1 MISTGSGVAEPF
13 LTGGGDMAL
22 RIAGHDWSG
31 SLGPVAAW
39 PVSLK
44 TTVGLMLH
52 SPVPLVLL
60 WSTDGIM
67 IYNDAYS
74 QFAGARHPSL
84 LGSKV
89 REGWPEVADWNDNVM
104 KVGMAGGTLSYREQE
119 LVLNRRGQMESCWL
133 NLDYSPVIDESGQP
147 GGVIAIVVEITEQVE
162 AARALAQTEQ
172 RLQTALSAG
181 RRHRPQ
187 FVRAPNCLSTG
198 QTMAYTAQGLFSRL
212 PTMPADK
219 GHGDDLEAVVNDPR
233 NQAFRDTMTKAMADS
248 RPTAQSES
256 AERGVLIRRNSR
268 GDVWGKPYFPTA
280 GNKKDSILFSFVA
293 QPERYH
299 SASGYFQPG
308 GVARARRR
316 AIRAMLWGVALFLMG
331 LSGYVVQKSVSADNV
346 ALVDGIEMAG
356 ALLVFSGGVVLCGGF
371 FAFCAALFL
380 KRV

>member
-1 MISTGSGVAEPF
+1 MISTGAGVAEPF

-119 LVLNRRGQMESCWL
+119 LVLDRRGTLEPCWL
-133 NLDYSPVIDESGQP
+133 NLDYSPVIDESGKP

-162 AARALAQTEQ
+162 AARALAQSEQ

-181 RRHRPQ
+181 RGIGTWDWDVSSDKLVADERFAHLYGVEPDRAKAGAPLGEFFGAMHRDDSARVMAEVKEAISTGKRFNSTYRLVQPDGSVRWVDAEGQCIMDEQGRPQ
-187 FVRAPNCLSTG
+187 RFPGVTFDVTERV
-198 QTMAYTAQGLFSRL
+198 
-212 PTMPADK
+212 
-219 GHGDDLEAVVNDPR
+219 EAL
-233 NQAFRDTMTKAMADS
+233 AAM
-248 RPTAQSES
+248 RESES
-256 AERGVLIRRNSR
+256 RYRSLFESIDAGFCIFEMKF
-268 GDVWGKPYFPTA
+268 DETGK
-280 GNKKDSILFSFVA
+280 A
-293 QPERYH
+293 QDY
-299 SASGYFQPG
+299 
-308 GVARARRR
+308 
-316 AIRAMLWGVALFLMG
+316 LFLE
-331 LSGYVVQKSVSADNV
+331 VNP
-346 ALVDGIEMAG
+346 
-356 ALLVFSGGVVLCGGF
+356 
-371 FAFCAALFL
+371 AFYA
-380 KRV
+380 